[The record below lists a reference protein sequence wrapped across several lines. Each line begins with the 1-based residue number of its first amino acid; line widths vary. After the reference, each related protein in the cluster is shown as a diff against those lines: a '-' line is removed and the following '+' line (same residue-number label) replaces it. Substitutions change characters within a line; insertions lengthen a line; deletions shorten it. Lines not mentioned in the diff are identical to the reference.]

1 MSRLISLRDNDGA
14 LSKIPNKTIY
24 MSMDFN
30 KIDNYRFHDPLLYP
44 ISAVERSKHLY
55 LPQIN
60 NLSMILPPAPPLTQ
74 FKDIPQVHTWIF
86 NKSDLINLGLSQ
98 AILKKNRLNC
108 DLHKK
113 VIIRKIFYRNYSA
126 ILTTSVVTV
135 PQNTVSVCTLRKL
148 D

>member
-1 MSRLISLRDNDGA
+1 MSGIFNENIWYVNQKLNPWNKEETDDLVPVSRLISLRDNDGA
-14 LSKIPNKTIY
+14 LSKTPNKTIY

-86 NKSDLINLGLSQ
+86 NKSDLIHMFITLDYHKQ
-98 AILKKNRLNC
+98 FWKKKIVWIAI
-108 DLHKK
+108 
-113 VIIRKIFYRNYSA
+113 
-126 ILTTSVVTV
+126 
-135 PQNTVSVCTLRKL
+135 CTKR
-148 D
+148 